1 MFSFVMHDQIPADS
15 EVICLKSC
23 VPPRKLCVPVSQTS
37 VVFHPFRFTSANNH
51 TDNALVYRGAR
62 LCEQQVTMAASSG
75 DEVAALDRIMTRV
88 ALTKEDQLEQV
99 SRANQI
105 FRCDV
110 PSPTA
115 RNALR

>member
-1 MFSFVMHDQIPADS
+1 
-15 EVICLKSC
+15 
-23 VPPRKLCVPVSQTS
+23 
-37 VVFHPFRFTSANNH
+37 
-51 TDNALVYRGAR
+51 
-62 LCEQQVTMAASSG
+62 MAASSG

-110 PSPTA
+110 PSLTA